1 MTVVWTECE
10 RPREA
15 LQQSGYKSQCRYC
28 AAGCTR
34 SRAAQYK
41 GDTAGGRARP
51 SAWSR
56 WPTATALSKGL
67 VSRPHSACTTLSTPP
82 GISFSSASHAQ
93 LYASRGRAAVA
104 KYRAASIRAALAV
117 SGSSADRPLH
127 TSTVS
132 HSQSH
137 SLRSSLWFNV
147 FHCAAL
153 IHCTLFTVVHCALS
167 PSLRS
172 LSLIHCAFTVLL
184 AFTALFLAFTALS
197 LLRRTLSCTAP
208 LQAASDKVLHIP
220 SS

>member
-1 MTVVWTECE
+1 MARSNSAVE
-10 RPREA
+10 RSG
-15 LQQSGYKSQCRYC
+15 QS
-28 AAGCTR
+28 
-34 SRAAQYK
+34 AAQ
-41 GDTAGGRARP
+41 RVHH
-51 SAWSR
+51 SLNSSR
-56 WPTATALSKGL
+56 NLLLERLA
-67 VSRPHSACTTLSTPP
+67 
-82 GISFSSASHAQ
+82 
-93 LYASRGRAAVA
+93 RAAVRVA
-104 KYRAASIRAALAV
+104 RAR
-117 SGSSADRPLH
+117 GSRKVQSRFNQGSVGCVWIICRSPTAHEYSQPQ
-127 TSTVS
+127 SVTVTACA
-132 HSQSH
+132 
-137 SLRSSLWFNV
+137 SLWFNV